1 MDEQLTPEVMKAVLK
16 HAHMTRID
24 HVAHAAGVNP
34 KTLHEWLNA
43 GSRGKHSLPMYRD
56 FAARFHQVKAQL
68 RSNIELDAATDEDIK
83 VRLQYIEQ
91 QERIYEREAQREER
105 RLEREAVGQHIEG
118 VNFNFKVLTTEKE
131 E

>member
-1 MDEQLTPEVMKAVLK
+1 MDEELTPQAMKAVLK

-34 KTLHEWLNA
+34 KALHQWLNA

-56 FAARFHQVKAQL
+56 FAARFYQVKAQL
-68 RSNIELDAATDEDIK
+68 RSSIEFDAATDEDIK
-83 VRLQYIEQ
+83 VRLQYVEQ

-105 RLEREAVGQHIEG
+105 KLERESAGQPIEG
-118 VNFNFKVLTTEKE
+118 VSFNFKVLPTDKE